1 MTDKKAVFFDIDHT
15 LFSHTLDAV
24 PASAITALKKLKAAG
39 SKIAICTSRTWEE
52 MVNVP
57 EEVMDLMD
65 GIVCAQGG
73 MIIDHGEVISVK
85 TIDDGDAERVINY
98 CREHGL
104 VIRYGGA
111 HGENSHD
118 LHYTHEISDIFYKL
132 YRMRPGQTLWKHQPL
147 VNIIFY
153 TRDEQQVQE
162 VGKLLTSSHL
172 MPMKFS
178 NEVTGPNVNKASGLL
193 ELAGHWGFEQKD
205 TVAFGD
211 GYNDVEM
218 IRTAG
223 LGVAMGNGCDAV
235 KEAADFVADDI
246 DNDAIY
252 KTCIQYNLI
261 EEE

>member
-1 MTDKKAVFFDIDHT
+1 MTVKKAVFFDIDHT

-24 PASAITALKKLKAAG
+24 PASAITAISRLKKNG
-39 SKIAICTSRTWEE
+39 SKCAICTSRTWEE

-57 EEVMDLMD
+57 QEVLNMMD

-73 MIIDHGEVISVK
+73 MILDQGKVFSVK
-85 TIDDGDAERVINY
+85 TIDDKDAERVINY

-118 LHYTHEISDIFYKL
+118 LHYTQEISDVFYSL

-153 TRDEQQVQE
+153 TRDENQVEE
-162 VGKLLTSSHL
+162 VRSLLKNSHL

-178 NEVTGPNVNKASGLL
+178 NEVTGNNVNKASGML
-193 ELAGHWGFEQKD
+193 ELAEHWGFEQQD

-252 KTCIQYNLI
+252 KTCIKFDLI